1 MESIF
6 FIVVP
11 FNLLY
16 SDFNIPRNSAVW
28 QNIGASFT
36 PAITKIPNTQ
46 DYVPE
51 HAWMVLSYDSTL
63 KTNISHPV
71 PRGLN
76 PQENYDFTVKQCSL
90 AKNAKIVHNLDELE
104 NEV

>member
-1 MESIF
+1 
-6 FIVVP
+6 
-11 FNLLY
+11 L
-16 SDFNIPRNSAVW
+16 AVW
-28 QNIGASFT
+28 KNLGAPFT
-36 PAITKIPNTQ
+36 PSITEITSSQ

-76 PQENYDFTVKQCSL
+76 PQENYDFTVKQRTL
-90 AKNAKIVHNLDELE
+90 AENAKIVHNLDELE
-104 NEV
+104 KEVRNFQRYMSAILIKSYTVG